1 MVTDTPAPAPAPT
14 ARQLAALAVPAVAV
28 GVLCALTLLALS
40 VLADRLQR
48 LLWTTLPDWAGV
60 ADGSRL
66 WTFGM
71 LTAVGFV
78 VGVIV
83 WKVPG
88 HAGPDP
94 ATTGLV
100 STPLTLPVLP
110 GLALTILVGLAGGVS
125 LGPENPIIAINTA
138 LTVWLVGRMWKKV
151 PVEVAIMIAAA
162 ATIGAMFGTPVA
174 AALVFTEVVA
184 AQGDRQL
191 WSTLFAPLV
200 AAGAGALTMVFFA
213 SPALAVQV
221 PAYDDPRLLDLVTG
235 SAVALIAALLCLVA
249 VYAFPVV
256 HRAFHWLRNP
266 VLAITAG
273 GMVLG
278 LLGALG
284 GELTLFKGLDEM
296 KELTA
301 SAGDKTTG
309 ELALITVV
317 KLLALLVAAG
327 CGFRGGRIFPA
338 VFIGVG
344 VGLTAHGALPDI
356 PLAVA
361 VASGVLGA
369 VLVVARN
376 GWLALFMGVT
386 TVADIEVLPVL
397 CIVVLPVWLLVARR
411 PEMLIHTEPEAV
423 PKAGAGA
430 AA

>member
-1 MVTDTPAPAPAPT
+1 MTTHSPSSAPT
-14 ARQLAALAVPAVAV
+14 ARQLAVLALPAVLI
-28 GVLCALTLLALS
+28 GVLCALSLLALS
-40 VLADRLQR
+40 AAAGALQD
-48 LLWTTLPDWAGV
+48 LLWTRIPDWAGV

-83 WKVPG
+83 WKIPG

-100 STPLTLPVLP
+100 SAPLNLSVLP
-110 GLALTILVGLAGGVS
+110 GLALAIVVGLAGGVS

-138 LTVWLVGRMWKKV
+138 IAVWIVGRLWRRV
-151 PVEVAIMIAAA
+151 PVEVAVMIAAA

-184 AQGDRQL
+184 TQGNRQL

-200 AAGAGALTMVFFA
+200 AAGAGALTMVFLA
-213 SPALAVQV
+213 SPVLSVDV
-221 PAYDDPRLLDLVTG
+221 PSYADPRLIDLVTG
-235 SAVALIAALLCLVA
+235 AVVALAAAVLCLGA
-249 VYAFPVV
+249 VYAFPVI
-256 HRAFHWLRNP
+256 HRVFHRLRNP

-273 GMVLG
+273 GVALGVLG
-278 LLGALG
+278 AIG

-301 SAGDKTTG
+301 SAAGESTG
-309 ELALITVV
+309 ELALVTIV
-317 KLLALLVAAG
+317 KLVALLVAAS

-338 VFIGVG
+338 VFVGVG
-344 VGLTAHGALPDI
+344 VGLTAHSALPDV

-361 VASGVLGA
+361 IASGVLGA

-376 GWLALFMGVT
+376 GWLALFMGAT
-386 TVADIEVLPVL
+386 TVADIGVLPLL
-397 CIVVLPVWLLVARR
+397 CIVILPVWLLVARR
-411 PEMLIHTEPEAV
+411 PEMLIHPPPRAAEPE
-423 PKAGAGA
+423 GAPV
-430 AA
+430 

>member
-1 MVTDTPAPAPAPT
+1 MAADSPTPAPT

-40 VLADRLQR
+40 LLADTLQD

-60 ADGSRL
+60 PDGSRS

-94 ATTGLV
+94 ATTSLV
-100 STPLTLPVLP
+100 SAPLPLSVLP
-110 GLALTILVGLAGGVS
+110 GLAMTILVGLAGGVS

-138 LTVWLVGRMWKKV
+138 LTVWFVGRMWKKV
-151 PVEVAIMIAAA
+151 PVEVAVMIAAA

-184 AQGDRQL
+184 VQGGGQL
-191 WSTLFAPLV
+191 WTKLFAPLV
-200 AAGAGALTMVFFA
+200 AAGAGALTMVFLA
-213 SPALAVQV
+213 SPVLSVDV
-221 PAYDDPRLLDLVTG
+221 PAYDDPKLIDLVSG
-235 SAVALIAALLCLVA
+235 SAIALAAALLCLVA

-256 HRAFHWLRNP
+256 HRVFHWLRNP

-278 LLGALG
+278 VLGAIG

-301 SAGDKTTG
+301 AAGDKTTG

-317 KLLALLVAAG
+317 KLLALLVAAS

-344 VGLTAHGALPDI
+344 VGLTAHSALPDI

-376 GWLALFMGVT
+376 GWLALFMAAT
-386 TVADIEVLPVL
+386 TVADIDVLPVL
-397 CIVVLPVWLLVARR
+397 CIVILPVWLLAARR
-411 PEMLIHTEPEAV
+411 PEMLIHPEPAPE
-423 PKAGAGA
+423 PKQGAHA
-430 AA
+430 